1 MMSEF
6 TVSTANIQTT
16 TGIIHDYMQAYIAGV
31 DKTDKL
37 SYLHNCRMIGIPI
50 PDSTVKYSG
59 AFNKLDIRIP
69 DITDW
74 HIMFTT
80 DDMNSISELE
90 PLTKALNKAHT
101 VNADMMNALNANKTL
116 PILTIRLMALYFAI
130 RNLMRSNDY
139 TENNRSIVIP
149 IVNQLAMFI
158 NDTADMLID
167 EPPEVNV
174 QNAGVLALT
183 EAAGT
188 VSSVNA
194 YTDFNEPMPLDESGM
209 DLSYF
214 IINETPSHEPAIDA
228 NTISQ
233 PDYQTDDNESNEN
246 NKADGG
252 NVNMTDRGYL
262 FN

>member
-16 TGIIHDYMQAYIAGV
+16 TGIIHDYMQAYIAGM

-80 DDMNSISELE
+80 DDMN
-90 PLTKALNKAHT
+90 
-101 VNADMMNALNANKTL
+101 ANKTL

-139 TENNRSIVIP
+139 TENNRNIVIP

-174 QNAGVLALT
+174 RNAGVLALA

-214 IINETPSHEPAIDA
+214 IINEALSHEPAIDTN
-228 NTISQ
+228 NTIIQ
-233 PDYQTDDNESNEN
+233 PDCQTDDNASNEN

-262 FN
+262 FK

>member
-1 MMSEF
+1 MSEF
-6 TVSTANIQTT
+6 TVSTASIQTT

-80 DDMNSISELE
+80 DDMNAISELE
-90 PLTKALNKAHT
+90 PLTGALNKAHT

-139 TENNRSIVIP
+139 TENNRRIVIP

-167 EPPEVNV
+167 EPPPEVNV

-183 EAAGT
+183 EAAGA

-194 YTDFNEPMPLDESGM
+194 YTDFNEPMSLDESGM

-214 IINETPSHEPAIDA
+214 IINQLPSHEPSIDT

-233 PDYQTDDNESNEN
+233 PDYQTDNNASNEN

-252 NVNMTDRGYL
+252 NVNMADRGYL
-262 FN
+262 FK

>member
-1 MMSEF
+1 MSEF

-16 TGIIHDYMQAYIAGV
+16 TGIIHDYMQAYIAGM

-80 DDMNSISELE
+80 DDMN
-90 PLTKALNKAHT
+90 
-101 VNADMMNALNANKTL
+101 ANKTL

-139 TENNRSIVIP
+139 TENNRNIVIP

-174 QNAGVLALT
+174 RNAGVLALA

-214 IINETPSHEPAIDA
+214 IINEALSHEPAIDTN
-228 NTISQ
+228 NTIIQ
-233 PDYQTDDNESNEN
+233 PDCQTDDNASNEN

-262 FN
+262 FK

>member
-1 MMSEF
+1 MSEF

-37 SYLHNCRMIGIPI
+37 SYLHNCRMIGIPL

-80 DDMNSISELE
+80 DDMNVISELE
-90 PLTKALNKAHT
+90 PLTGALNKAHA

-139 TENNRSIVIP
+139 TENRNIVIP

-174 QNAGVLALT
+174 RNAGVLALA

-214 IINETPSHEPAIDA
+214 IINETLSHEPAIDTN
-228 NTISQ
+228 NTIIQ
-233 PDYQTDDNESNEN
+233 PDCQTDDNASNEN

-262 FN
+262 FK

>member
-1 MMSEF
+1 MSEF

-37 SYLHNCRMIGIPI
+37 SYLYNCRMIGIPI

-101 VNADMMNALNANKTL
+101 VNANMMNALNANKTL

-214 IINETPSHEPAIDA
+214 IINETPFHEPAIDV

-233 PDYQTDDNESNEN
+233 PDYQTDDNASNEN